1 LHEIHFGVYAVGH
14 PAISREG
21 ELLAA
26 VLAGGRDAVLSH
38 LAAAELWELQLAKG
52 RLIDVTAPSSKGER
66 PGIHFHRGALDAAE
80 ITTHK
85 AIEVTTPDRTIV
97 DLASSLSPGRL
108 EHVIRQAEYD
118 HLTTTASLASCLST
132 YRGHRGMKSLRA
144 ALGLTGET
152 SGVTRS
158 RLERRFLSFIRRHGL
173 PRPKLNYRIQ
183 LEGREVFADCAW
195 PEHWLIAELDSR
207 SAHDNDASFDSDRAR
222 DRELLIAG
230 WTSTRITWR
239 QLHDGEQRLAG
250 ELRALLA

>member
-1 LHEIHFGVYAVGH
+1 
-14 PAISREG
+14 
-21 ELLAA
+21 
-26 VLAGGRDAVLSH
+26 
-38 LAAAELWELQLAKG
+38 
-52 RLIDVTAPSSKGER
+52 
-66 PGIHFHRGALDAAE
+66 
-80 ITTHK
+80 
-85 AIEVTTPDRTIV
+85 
-97 DLASSLSPGRL
+97 
-108 EHVIRQAEYD
+108 
-118 HLTTTASLASCLST
+118 
-132 YRGHRGMKSLRA
+132 MKSLRA
-144 ALGLTGET
+144 ALGLTDET

-195 PEHWLIAELDSR
+195 PEHRLIAELDSR